1 MSFRARL
8 LLGFVAVVLGPLVV
22 FGLGIRRGI
31 ASRLTAQYEGRVA
44 ALTDVIRADLERQS
58 ADIAGRLR
66 ALRDAAVADN
76 RLRVAVLSGG
86 GAGGERPYLL
96 DYTGNAMRLAG
107 FSMLQIQDGDGR
119 ILSSGHFRNEFDRL
133 EPELPRLLAAAPK
146 GIALVRA
153 RTAEAPFLALARVD
167 SFRLGGRPFT
177 LVGGVTVDSAFLAH
191 LAPDSNLVVS
201 LDTVAR
207 ADTAGSVADSLIV
220 PAVALDSAR
229 LVSARIVVAHSLA
242 GLDALRH
249 EVDRWFVVTLALA
262 GAIALVLAGWLSAR
276 ISRPLTALAER
287 TARIDMDRLDVEFS
301 SDRSDEIGA
310 LTRLLGAMTERLRA
324 GAARLREAERRIALG
339 DLARQVNH
347 DIKNGLI
354 PIRNVF
360 RHLAQVARE
369 QPERLGPVFAERQG
383 TVESSVT
390 YLEGL
395 AGNYARLYPQPA
407 PEACDVNALVTEL
420 ASRLGT
426 SDPAVVRLEL
436 GDALPAVH
444 TDPLVLRRTLENL
457 VGNALDALEGRPG
470 TVTVSTARVAAD
482 GRPGIRIAVADTGKG
497 MTKQQLEKAFDGFYT
512 TKPGGTGLGL
522 AIVRRLVLDAGGSLR
537 VETEPGTGTR
547 VYVELPCEAPYGRRA

>member
-8 LLGFVAVVLGPLVV
+8 LLGFVVVVLGPLVV

-31 ASRLTAQYEGRVA
+31 AGRLTAQYEGRVA

-66 ALRDAAVADN
+66 ALRDAALADN
-76 RLRVAVLSGG
+76 RLRVAMLQG
-86 GAGGERPYLL
+86 GAGEQSYLL
-96 DYTGNAMRLAG
+96 DYAGNAMRLAG
-107 FSMLQIQDGDGR
+107 FSMLQVQDGDGR
-119 ILSSGHFRNEFDRL
+119 IVSSGHFRNEFDRL
-133 EPELPRLLAAAPK
+133 EPGLPRLLAATPK

-167 SFRLGGRPFT
+167 SFRLVGKPFT

-191 LAPDSNLVVS
+191 LAPDSALVVS
-201 LDTVAR
+201 LDTVER
-207 ADTAGSVADSLIV
+207 AEAPPPPPGSVVDSLVV
-220 PAVALDSAR
+220 PAVATDAAR

-249 EVDRWFVVTLALA
+249 DVDRWFVVTLALA
-262 GAIALVLAGWLSAR
+262 GAIALLLAGWLSLR
-276 ISRPLTALAER
+276 ISRPLTALAEQ
-287 TARIDMDRLDVEFS
+287 TARIDMDRLDVAFS
-301 SDRSDEIGA
+301 SDRRDEIGA

-324 GAARLREAERRIALG
+324 GAARLREAERRVAMG

-369 QPERLGPVFAERQG
+369 QPERLGAVFAERQE
-383 TVESSVT
+383 TVESSVS

-395 AGNYARLYPQPA
+395 AGNYARLYPEPA
-407 PEACDVNALVTEL
+407 LGTCDVNALVTEL
-420 ASRLGT
+420 VSRLGS
-426 SDPAVVRLEL
+426 SDPAVLRLEL
-436 GDALPAVH
+436 ADALPAVR

-457 VGNALDALEGRPG
+457 VGNALDALEDHPG
-470 TVTVSTARVAAD
+470 GGSVTISTAPVAAD
-482 GRPGIRIAVADTGKG
+482 GRPAARITVADTGKG
-497 MTKQQLEKAFDGFYT
+497 MTKDQLEKAFGGFYT

-522 AIVRRLVLDAGGSLR
+522 SIVRRLVLDAGGSLR
-537 VETEPGTGTR
+537 VETKPGAGSKFI
-547 VYVELPCEAPYGRRA
+547 VELPCESG

>member
-22 FGLGIRRGI
+22 FGLGIRRGV
-31 ASRLTAQYEGRVA
+31 ASRLTAQYEARVA
-44 ALTDVIRADLERQS
+44 ALTDVIRADLQRQS
-58 ADIAGRLR
+58 ASLAGRLR
-66 ALRDAAVADN
+66 VLRDAALADN
-76 RLRVAVLSGG
+76 RLRVAMLH
-86 GAGGERPYLL
+86 GEQPYLL
-96 DYTGNAMRLAG
+96 DYAGNAMRLAG

-119 ILSSGHFRNEFDRL
+119 IVSSGHFRNEFDRL
-133 EPELPRLLAAAPK
+133 EPALPRLLAAAPA
-146 GIALVRA
+146 GTALVRA

-191 LAPDSNLVVS
+191 LAPDSTLVVS
-201 LDTVAR
+201 LDTLGR
-207 ADTAGSVADSLIV
+207 AASAGGVIDSLVV
-220 PAVALDSAR
+220 PAVAADSAR

-249 EVDRWFVVTLALA
+249 DVDRWFVAALALT
-262 GAIALVLAGWLSAR
+262 GAIALLLAGWLSLR

-287 TARIDMDRLDVEFS
+287 TGRIDMDRLDVEFA
-301 SDRSDEIGA
+301 SDRPDEIGA

-324 GAARLREAERRIALG
+324 GAARLREAERRVAMG

-360 RHLAQVARE
+360 RHLTQVARE
-369 QPERLGPVFAERQG
+369 RPERLGAVFAERQG
-383 TVESSVT
+383 TVESSVA

-395 AGNYARLYPQPA
+395 AGNYARLYPEPA
-407 PEACDVNALVTEL
+407 PAACDVNALVTDL
-420 ASRLGT
+420 VSRVGT
-426 SDPAVVRLEL
+426 SEPAVLRLEL

-457 VGNALDALEGRPG
+457 VGNALDALDGSSG
-470 TVTVSTARVAAD
+470 SVVISTAAVGGGAD
-482 GRPGIRIAVADTGKG
+482 GRPAVRITIADTGKG
-497 MTKQQLEKAFDGFYT
+497 MTQAQLDKAFDGFYT

-522 AIVRRLVLDAGGSLR
+522 SIVRRLVLDAGGSLR
-537 VETEPGTGTR
+537 VETKPGAGSTFI
-547 VYVELPCEAPYGRRA
+547 VELPCGTG

>member
-31 ASRLTAQYEGRVA
+31 ASRLTAQYEARVA
-44 ALTDVIRADLERQS
+44 ALTDVIRADLQRQS
-58 ADIAGRLR
+58 AGLAGRLR
-66 ALRDAAVADN
+66 ALRDAALADN
-76 RLRVAVLSGG
+76 RLRVAILQ
-86 GAGGERPYLL
+86 GEQPYLL
-96 DYTGNAMRLAG
+96 DYAGNAMRLAG

-119 ILSSGHFRNEFDRL
+119 IVSSGHFRNEFDRL
-133 EPELPRLLAAAPK
+133 EPALPRLLAAAPA
-146 GIALVRA
+146 GTALVRA

-191 LAPDSNLVVS
+191 LAPDSTLVVS
-201 LDTVAR
+201 LDTLGR
-207 ADTAGSVADSLIV
+207 AASAGGVIDSLVV
-220 PAVALDSAR
+220 PAVAADSAR

-249 EVDRWFVVTLALA
+249 DVDRWFVAALALT
-262 GAIALVLAGWLSAR
+262 GAIALLLAGWLSLR

-287 TARIDMDRLDVEFS
+287 TGRIDMDRLDVEFA
-301 SDRSDEIGA
+301 SDRPDEIGA

-324 GAARLREAERRIALG
+324 GAARLREAERRVAMG

-360 RHLAQVARE
+360 RHLTQVARE
-369 QPERLGPVFAERQG
+369 RPERLGAVFAERQG
-383 TVESSVT
+383 TVESSVA

-395 AGNYARLYPQPA
+395 AGNYARLYPEPA
-407 PEACDVNALVTEL
+407 PTACDVNALVTDL
-420 ASRLGT
+420 VSRVGT
-426 SDPAVVRLEL
+426 AVPAVLRLEL

-457 VGNALDALEGRPG
+457 VGNALDALDGSSG
-470 TVTVSTARVAAD
+470 SVVISTAAVGGD
-482 GRPGIRIAVADTGKG
+482 GQPAVRITIADTGKG
-497 MTKQQLEKAFDGFYT
+497 MTQAQLDKAFDGFYT

-522 AIVRRLVLDAGGSLR
+522 SIVRRLVLDAGGSLR
-537 VETEPGTGTR
+537 VETKPGAGSTFI
-547 VYVELPCEAPYGRRA
+547 VELPCGTG

>member
-31 ASRLTAQYEGRVA
+31 ASRLTAQYEARVA
-44 ALTDVIRADLERQS
+44 ALTDVIRADLQRQS
-58 ADIAGRLR
+58 AGLAGRLR
-66 ALRDAAVADN
+66 ALRDAALADN
-76 RLRVAVLSGG
+76 RLRVAILQ
-86 GAGGERPYLL
+86 GEQPYLL
-96 DYTGNAMRLAG
+96 DYAGNAMRLAG
-107 FSMLQIQDGDGR
+107 FSMLQMQDGDGR
-119 ILSSGHFRNEFDRL
+119 IVSSGHFRNEFDRL
-133 EPELPRLLAAAPK
+133 EPALPRLLAAAPA
-146 GIALVRA
+146 GTALVRA

-191 LAPDSNLVVS
+191 LAPDSTLVVS
-201 LDTVAR
+201 LDTLDR
-207 ADTAGSVADSLIV
+207 AASAGGVIDSLVV
-220 PAVALDSAR
+220 PAIAADSAR

-249 EVDRWFVVTLALA
+249 DVDRWFVATLALT
-262 GAIALVLAGWLSAR
+262 GAIALLLGGWLSLR

-287 TARIDMDRLDVEFS
+287 TSRIDMDRLDVEFA
-301 SDRSDEIGA
+301 SDRPDEIGA

-324 GAARLREAERRIALG
+324 GAARLREAERRVAMG

-360 RHLAQVARE
+360 RHLTQVARE
-369 QPERLGPVFAERQG
+369 RPERLGAVFAERQG
-383 TVESSVT
+383 TVESSVA

-395 AGNYARLYPQPA
+395 AGNYARLYPEPA
-407 PEACDVNALVTEL
+407 PAACDVNALVTDL
-420 ASRLGT
+420 VSRVGT
-426 SDPAVVRLEL
+426 SEPAVLRLEL

-457 VGNALDALEGRPG
+457 VGNALDALDGNSG
-470 TVTVSTARVAAD
+470 SVVISTAAVGAD
-482 GRPGIRIAVADTGKG
+482 GRPAVRITVADTGKG
-497 MTKQQLEKAFDGFYT
+497 MTQAQLDKAFDGFYT

-522 AIVRRLVLDAGGSLR
+522 SIVRRLVLDAGGSLR
-537 VETEPGTGTR
+537 VETKPGAGSTFI
-547 VYVELPCEAPYGRRA
+547 VELPCGTG